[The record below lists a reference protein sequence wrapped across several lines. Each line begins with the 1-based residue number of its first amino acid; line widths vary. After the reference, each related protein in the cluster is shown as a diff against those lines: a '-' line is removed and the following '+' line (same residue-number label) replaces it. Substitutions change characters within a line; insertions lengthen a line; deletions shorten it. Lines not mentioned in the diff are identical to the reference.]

1 MVQLAA
7 QHGVFVTHRERWALG
22 AWAGLIALG
31 AMIGASLNAAHWHI
45 VLSAPPILADFVD
58 RPRFGIVLPIAVAA
72 AMIRWLPG
80 LTSRLS
86 WRKLLVVVATA
97 AACWTLALSLA
108 EGTSGLTRG
117 PSWHTE
123 YLTDVPAVR
132 ADPAAFLRG
141 FTTNIARYE
150 VHVRGH
156 PPGMVL
162 LLAGL
167 DHIGLTGAGGEAALV
182 ITLASTAPVAVMLV
196 LRQVAGEQSARLA
209 GTWLVLT
216 PAAIWI
222 ATSADA
228 LYMTIGAW
236 AIACV
241 VLASTRRWIA
251 GVALAVGGG
260 ILGALTL
267 LGSYGLVLLAVVPI
281 SVLWSRR
288 REAAVRRTVIV
299 SAATVVGLLVA
310 MLPLGYSWIAGL
322 RATKHEYFVLDLNRP
337 YWAFIFINPAAWAL
351 ALGPATFMGLSLLRD
366 RRLWTL
372 VGGAIAAA
380 ALANLSGLSS
390 GEVERIWLPFTIWVL
405 PAAVALSAARS
416 SARLGLILQAT
427 SAIALISIVT
437 TQW

>member
-1 MVQLAA
+1 M
-7 QHGVFVTHRERWALG
+7 TNRERWALKT
-22 AWAGLIALG
+22 WAGLITLG
-31 AMIGASLNAAHWHI
+31 AVIGASLNAAHWHI
-45 VLSAPPILADFVD
+45 ILSVPPILADFVD
-58 RPRFGIVLPIAVAA
+58 RPRFGVVLPIAVAA

-80 LTSRLS
+80 LTARLS
-86 WRKLLVVVATA
+86 WRRLLVVIAAA
-97 AACWTLALSLA
+97 AACWTLALALA

-117 PSWHTE
+117 ANWHTE
-123 YLTDVPAVR
+123 YLADVPAVR
-132 ADPAAFLRG
+132 TDPAAFLRG
-141 FTTNIARYE
+141 FTANIARYG

-167 DHIGLTGAGGEAALV
+167 DRVGLGGAGGEAALV
-182 ITLASTAPVAVMLV
+182 IALASTAPIAVLLV

-241 VLASTRRWIA
+241 VLSSARRGIA
-251 GVALAVGGG
+251 GVSLAVSGGV
-260 ILGALTL
+260 LGALAL
-267 LGSYGLVLLAVVPI
+267 LGSYGLVLLAVVPT

-288 REAAVRRTVIV
+288 SEAAVRRTVIV
-299 SAATVVGLLVA
+299 SVATVVGLLVA

-322 RATKHEYFVLDLNRP
+322 RATKHEYFVLDLDRP

-366 RRLWTL
+366 RRLWTV
-372 VGGAIAAA
+372 VGGGIAAA

-405 PAAVALSAARS
+405 PAAVALSVSYA
-416 SARLGLILQAT
+416 SARRGLIWQAA
-427 SAIALISIVT
+427 SAIALISMVT